1 MSVIEL
7 FLTFLLVCNISRKE
21 DLLWDHSFSEE
32 LFRFSLCPL
41 WFPWNI
47 WGQKL
52 SRKTGFTT
60 KNNKSQFGIS
70 VVHIRWTN
78 FVPMFFFSIFVEC
91 MTICTWIYHS
101 IMVQNV
107 FAFFIDYCV
116 ANNTT
121 KLFINTHIYTNDL
134 KDFFTIKFFFLDL
147 KNIFQINRKKWDTC
161 GKCTYDYTWD
171 FNMSLILSGKM
182 L

>member
-60 KNNKSQFGIS
+60 KNNRSQFGIS

-78 FVPMFFFSIFVEC
+78 FVPMFFFFNFCGVYDKLYMNLSLLWFK
-91 MTICTWIYHS
+91 MYLHSSLTIVLQITQHNFSLIH
-101 IMVQNV
+101 
-107 FAFFIDYCV
+107 
-116 ANNTT
+116 
-121 KLFINTHIYTNDL
+121 THIY
-134 KDFFTIKFFFLDL
+134 KWFEGFFYYKKFFFLIWRIFSRSIG
-147 KNIFQINRKKWDTC
+147 KNETLVVNVHMTTLETSIC
-161 GKCTYDYTWD
+161 H
-171 FNMSLILSGKM
+171 
-182 L
+182 

>member
-7 FLTFLLVCNISRKE
+7 FLTFLLVCNTSRKE

-47 WGQKL
+47 WRQKL

-60 KNNKSQFGIS
+60 KNNRSQFGIS

-78 FVPMFFFSIFVEC
+78 FVPMFFFQFLWSVWQVVHEFI
-91 MTICTWIYHS
+91 T

-107 FAFFIDYCV
+107 FAFFIDYFV
-116 ANNTT
+116 ANNTK
-121 KLFINTHIYTNDL
+121 KLFIITHIYTSDL
-134 KDFFTIKFFFLDL
+134 KDFFTL
-147 KNIFQINRKKWDTC
+147 KNCFSWFEEYFPDQ
-161 GKCTYDYTWD
+161 
-171 FNMSLILSGKM
+171 
-182 L
+182 

>member
-60 KNNKSQFGIS
+60 KNNRSQFGIS

-78 FVPMFFFSIFVEC
+78 FVPMFFFQFLWSVWQAVHEFI
-91 MTICTWIYHS
+91 T

-134 KDFFTIKFFFLDL
+134 KDFFTIKNFFSWFEEYFPD
-147 KNIFQINRKKWDTC
+147 Q
-161 GKCTYDYTWD
+161 
-171 FNMSLILSGKM
+171 
-182 L
+182 